1 MRRMSG
7 VLAAATIALVSAL
20 PASAQGMERMMV
32 TANQVEESARIS
44 APAVY
49 RQIPADFVM
58 VAITYQS
65 ATRDA
70 AERRK
75 ELETMF
81 DRLKA
86 KAGKTQGFSLAGG
99 TLGQSMADIDTV
111 LFTDVYSSDYSGT
124 GRFTLTL
131 SIDTKEEESFEAL
144 MKRAQDFV
152 ASIDTQGRAEAYLG
166 DTQYIGARD
175 VAKHRAD
182 LVGDIAK
189 EVSDLRRNF
198 GMSSTTKVIL
208 TGLESRIITQPSG
221 PLELEI
227 FIPYTLTLEA
237 GN

>member
-1 MRRMSG
+1 
-7 VLAAATIALVSAL
+7 
-20 PASAQGMERMMV
+20 
-32 TANQVEESARIS
+32 
-44 APAVY
+44 
-49 RQIPADFVM
+49 
-58 VAITYQS
+58 
-65 ATRDA
+65 
-70 AERRK
+70 
-75 ELETMF
+75 
-81 DRLKA
+81 
-86 KAGKTQGFSLAGG
+86 
-99 TLGQSMADIDTV
+99 MADIDTV
-111 LFTDVYSSDYSGT
+111 LFTDVFSSDYSGT

-144 MKRAQDFV
+144 MKRAQQFV
-152 ASIDTQGRAEAYLG
+152 VSIETQGRAEAYLG

-189 EVSDLRRNF
+189 EVSDLRITF
-198 GMSSTTKVIL
+198 GMTGSKVIL

>member
-1 MRRMSG
+1 MRRMFGFLMLAAIASG
-7 VLAAATIALVSAL
+7 VAL
-20 PASAQGMERMMV
+20 PVSAQGMERMMV
-32 TANQVEESARIS
+32 TSNQVEESARIS
-44 APAVY
+44 APAIY

-86 KAGKTQGFSLAGG
+86 RASRTEGFSLAGG
-99 TLGQSMADIDTV
+99 TLGRSMADIDTV
-111 LFTDVYSSDYSGT
+111 LFTDVYGSDYSGT

-131 SIDTKEEESFEAL
+131 SIDTKPEESFEAL
-144 MKRAQDFV
+144 MKRAQQFV
-152 ASIDTQGRAEAYLG
+152 SSIEAQGRAEAYLG

-182 LVGDIAK
+182 LIADIAR
-189 EVSDLRRNF
+189 EVSGLQTAF
-198 GMSSTTKVIL
+198 GPNGSKVTL

-237 GN
+237 GS

>member
-1 MRRMSG
+1 MRRMFGFLMLAAIASG
-7 VLAAATIALVSAL
+7 VAL

-32 TANQVEESARIS
+32 TSNQVEESARIS

-86 KAGKTQGFSLAGG
+86 RASRTEGFSLAGG
-99 TLGQSMADIDTV
+99 TLGRSMADIDTV
-111 LFTDVYSSDYSGT
+111 LFTDVYNSDYSGT

-131 SIDTKEEESFEAL
+131 SIDTKPEESFEAL
-144 MKRAQDFV
+144 MKRAQQFV
-152 ASIDTQGRAEAYLG
+152 SSIEAQGRAEAYLG
-166 DTQYIGARD
+166 DTQFIGARD

-182 LVGDIAK
+182 LVADIAK
-189 EVSDLRRNF
+189 EVSTLQTAF
-198 GMSSTTKVIL
+198 GPNGSKVTL

-237 GN
+237 VS